1 MAMDWD
7 KLRVFHA
14 VAEAGSFTHAG
25 ESLNLSQSAVSRQIS
40 ALEESLSVP
49 LFHRHARGLILTEQG
64 ELLFRTAREV
74 FAKLAMAEG
83 LISESKDRPKG
94 PLKITTTVAFGSIW
108 LTPRIREFLDLYPEI
123 QVSLVVDDSE
133 LDLSM
138 READVAIRMSPPRQP
153 DLIQRHLVSV
163 QVHIYASTD
172 YVQKH
177 GMPQKPE
184 DLEEHRV
191 IVYGEDARPPV
202 PGTNW
207 LLEVGVKPGQ
217 DRRPILTVN
226 NTYGMLRAIMSGLG
240 VAALPDFVAN
250 EQTGLVRVLPEVSGP
265 PNEAYFVYPEE
276 LRTSKRISV
285 FRDFLLR
292 KVAEGRLG
300 G

>member
-163 QVHIYASTD
+163 QVHIYASND
-172 YVQKH
+172 YVQKY
-177 GMPQKPE
+177 GAPKRAE
-184 DLEEHRV
+184 ELEEHRV
-191 IVYGEDARPPV
+191 IVYGEDTRPPV
-202 PGTNW
+202 PGVNW
-207 LLEVGVKPGQ
+207 LLEVGTKPGQ

-240 VAALPDFVAN
+240 VAALPDFVAS
-250 EQTGLVRVLPEVSGP
+250 EQNGLVRILPEISGP